1 MMRQTTLLATA
12 LAVLASLVGCDFSDT
27 PSNQCVD
34 IQGCNGFNE
43 QACIDLAGDGTCAD
57 EYYTVGTQTFHCA
70 SCDDRT
76 SCTAAATA
84 ACSAMSPS
92 SSTETPGSS
101 SSGGSGSSSGG
112 GAAPGG
118 ACGSDGD
125 CASGY
130 CDPSSGSCA

>member
-12 LAVLASLVGCDFSDT
+12 LAVLAALVGCDFSDR

-34 IQGCNGFNE
+34 ITGCNGVNE

-76 SCTAAATA
+76 SCSAAATA

-92 SSTETPGSS
+92 SSTET

-112 GAAPGG
+112 PSGGPPGSG
-118 ACGSDGD
+118 CGSDSD

-130 CDPSSGSCA
+130 CDPS

>member
-12 LAVLASLVGCDFSDT
+12 LAVLASLVGCDFSDR

-34 IQGCNGFNE
+34 ITGCNGVNE

-57 EYYTVGTQTFHCA
+57 EYYTVGSQTFHCA

-76 SCTAAATA
+76 SCAAAATA

-101 SSGGSGSSSGG
+101 SSGSSNGGLPPGSG
-112 GAAPGG
+112 
-118 ACGSDGD
+118 CGSDSD

-130 CDPSSGSCA
+130 CDSSSGSCA